1 MRIITISREFG
12 SGGRELGKRMADHL
26 SCDYYD
32 SEIITAV
39 AEKSR
44 LDAGYVENMLSDS
57 GWRSFPITFRHSLAV
72 PIASS
77 STRIELLL
85 LQKQV
90 IEDIAALGRDFIIV
104 GRNADVL
111 LERYHPFNVFVCAD
125 HEAKIAR
132 CMERA
137 PQGEQLTEK
146 ELSRKMKQIDRDRSQ
161 TRALMSGSPWGE
173 TGSYHLTVN
182 TTGWQIK
189 HLAPAVAAYA
199 QAWFEQQK

>member
-90 IEDIAALGRDFIIV
+90 IEDIAALGRDF
-104 GRNADVL
+104 
-111 LERYHPFNVFVCAD
+111 NVFVCAD